1 MLYTIKISLFC
12 TDLLAKSGIV
22 LLKKSLTASLKIW
35 YGRYSCYGGACF
47 YLHIFAKKA
56 RRSRDR
62 IKPASSRVSSFEAK
76 RERTKIIEEYEL

>member
-1 MLYTIKISLFC
+1 
-12 TDLLAKSGIV
+12 
-22 LLKKSLTASLKIW
+22 LTASLKIC

-62 IKPASSRVSSFEAK
+62 IKLASSPSYSRRKTGLRVGLVSSFEAK